1 MRRLGIGLLAM
12 AVGVT
17 GCKKKPEEGAA
28 QGGDAGGPQVA
39 VPAAR
44 PVGMDDPFARLGNDG
59 ARQLNNGYRSLKAK
73 KYDDARTAFE
83 AVTQVTPDYTAA
95 RWQALRAT
103 ALGGKF
109 GDVPDAW
116 AAILARDYVAYAG
129 RLDKPKEMT
138 ALRAAPEWAAV
149 KKAETQFRDAYAKG
163 LDKGF
168 FFVARTKEAAPLKW
182 DDKQQA
188 TLDLKQEAY
197 HYDPIAQKYR
207 RVTETDG
214 HVYAIA
220 VSPDHKTLSF
230 LVTRKLEKAA
240 DEKQSFVDPEVGYVN
255 LVTLETVGPAAIKG
269 KWPGVGMRFSKTND
283 PIFDT
288 GDDKLGF
295 DTAKTGLTKM
305 EVAGGDSVTN
315 ATPTAVHQSPE
326 HPAKVE
332 LSGDRRTLTI
342 EGAEKPIKAAR
353 DIEYSTVDWSP
364 AKKRITYAGTIDAC
378 KMVNEGAKD
387 KNELFVWDQ
396 EKKAAWRV
404 AAAVSFFDSVWLDDD
419 KLVYE
424 GGIGK
429 DGKLHMVDLPT
440 RNDVVLKPRYGAGL
454 FGFPTLACEPPPSA
468 DDSAEHADD
477 NMPLTPEEQD
487 GE

>member
-1 MRRLGIGLLAM
+1 MRRVWIGLLAM

-28 QGGDAGGPQVA
+28 QGDAGGPQVA
-39 VPAAR
+39 APAAR
-44 PVGMDDPFARLGNDG
+44 PVGMDDPFARLGSDG
-59 ARQLNNGYRSLKAK
+59 VRQLNNGYRSLKGK

-103 ALGGKF
+103 ALGGKLA
-109 GDVPDAW
+109 DVPDAW

-168 FFVARTKEAAPLKW
+168 FFVARTKEAEPLKW
-182 DDKQQA
+182 NDKNQA

-197 HYDPIAQKYR
+197 HFDPIAQKYR
-207 RVTETDG
+207 RLTETDG

-220 VSPDHKTLSF
+220 VSPDRKTLSF
-230 LVTRKLEKAA
+230 LVTRKLEKV
-240 DEKQSFVDPEVGYVN
+240 DDKQAFVDPEVGYIN
-255 LVTLETVGPAAIKG
+255 LATLETVGPAPMKG
-269 KWPGVGMRFSKTND
+269 SSPTVGLRFSKTND
-283 PIFDT
+283 AIFE
-288 GDDKLGF
+288 GASGVFGF
-295 DTAKTGLTKM
+295 DTAKTGLTTAEKN
-305 EVAGGDSVTN
+305 GGDAVTT
-315 ATPTAVHQSPE
+315 ATPSAVHQSPE
-326 HPAKVE
+326 HPAKVTI
-332 LSGDRRTLTI
+332 SPDNRTLTI
-342 EGAEKPIKAAR
+342 EGGEKPIKAAR
-353 DIEYSTVDWSP
+353 DIEASTVDWSP
-364 AKKRITYAGTIDAC
+364 GKKRLTYAGAIDAC
-378 KMVNEGAKD
+378 KMVNEGAKE

-404 AAAVSFFDSVWLDDD
+404 AAAVSFFDTVWLDDD

-424 GGIGK
+424 GGVGK
-429 DGKLHMVDLPT
+429 DGKLHMVDLPS

-454 FGFPTLACEPPPSA
+454 FGFPTLSCEPPPSA

-477 NMPLTPEEQD
+477 NMPLTDEEQQGD
-487 GE
+487 